1 MQIDPLLTPQTK
13 RIQDGTRAVARQVT
27 SDILPGLA
35 QTAAAS
41 RQTSRRRSTGSGSS
55 SSSTSDWF
63 PQPPVPLPL
72 ASMEAAVADLSKVG
86 DRLFNLAQRQFQRGL
101 DEISR
106 DLADPSRIPDRVT
119 KQATELFRETLNVFA
134 ETPIDLKEP
143 TYRVV
148 MTTDDYEIRDYDT
161 YRVASTR
168 AASADADQGSTGGS
182 SAVDSWAQDGAAF
195 ATLASYVLGGN
206 QESQV
211 LEMTTPVTTTMTGE
225 MRFFLALPD
234 DRDAPQPM
242 DASTSASVEI
252 QTLPPARLAVRK
264 FPGFVTD
271 GEVSRQKQALLTALE
286 LDGIELDVRH
296 GQTVPH
302 VIFQYNPPYTVPVLR
317 RNEIAVPVVGPSDQV
332 EAELRNRDTVGTS
345 DEFWSDDA

>member
-1 MQIDPLLTPQTK
+1 M
-13 RIQDGTRAVARQVT
+13 
-27 SDILPGLA
+27 
-35 QTAAAS
+35 
-41 RQTSRRRSTGSGSS
+41 
-55 SSSTSDWF
+55 
-63 PQPPVPLPL
+63 VPLPL

-86 DRLFNLAQRQFQRGL
+86 DRLFSLAQRQFQRGL

-106 DLADPSRIPDRVT
+106 DLADPSRIPDRVS
-119 KQATELFRETLNVFA
+119 KQAAELVRETLNVFA

-143 TYRVV
+143 SYRVV
-148 MTTDDYEIRDYDT
+148 MTTNDYEIRDYDT

-168 AASADADQGSTGGS
+168 ASADEGSSSGSS

-225 MRFFLALPD
+225 MRFYLAVPD
-234 DRDAPQPM
+234 DRDAPMPM
-242 DASTSASVEI
+242 DSSTAASAVEI

-332 EAELRNRDTVGTS
+332 EAELRNRDAVGTS
-345 DEFWSDDA
+345 DEFWSDVA